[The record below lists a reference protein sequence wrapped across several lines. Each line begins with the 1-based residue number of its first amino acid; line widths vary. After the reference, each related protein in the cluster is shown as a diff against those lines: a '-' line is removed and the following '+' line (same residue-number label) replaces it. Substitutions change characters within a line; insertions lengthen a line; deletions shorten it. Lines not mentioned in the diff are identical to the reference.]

1 MRIGAAAIGLLA
13 CSSIALAEAPQ
24 VLLPAADPF
33 RALAEIK
40 TRDDIWERSFDSL
53 YEQMRASFRADPGM
67 AAADQRCPGL
77 IDAASE
83 AAKPTMREGHF
94 RQRDPYRAGL
104 AAIFAEGMTDAQAR
118 EAWAFYNSPDG
129 RFLLELGTDSTS
141 QQAKIAKGDR
151 PLDRATFDKD
161 LRDTRAAS
169 IANLEPDIL
178 DRAQATLDRSA
189 WFKPYKA
196 LHPRIQDLRFRISR
210 DPASGGPASDKTRM
224 VEAVQRATAQHL
236 ANCET
241 GAISPS
247 PATAGPPPAAR
258 TASGH

>member
-1 MRIGAAAIGLLA
+1 MRKAAALALLA
-13 CSSIALAEAPQ
+13 CPTIALAEAPQ

-53 YEQMRASFRADPGM
+53 YEQMRASFRADSKM
-67 AAADQRCPGL
+67 AAADRRCPGL

-104 AAIFAEGMTDAQAR
+104 TKIFAEGMTEAQAR
-118 EAWAFYNSPDG
+118 EAWEFYNSPDG

-151 PLDRATFDKD
+151 PLDRDTFDKD
-161 LRDTRAAS
+161 LSATRAAS
-169 IANLEPDIL
+169 IAKLEPEIME
-178 DRAQATLDRSA
+178 RAQEALDRST
-189 WFKPYKA
+189 WFAPYKA
-196 LHPRIQDLRFRISR
+196 LHPQIQDLRFRISR
-210 DPASGGPASDKTRM
+210 DPASGGPAGDKSRM
-224 VEAVQRATAQHL
+224 VEAVQRATAQYL
-236 ANCET
+236 ANCQT
-241 GAISPS
+241 GALSPS
-247 PATAGPPPAAR
+247 PAIAGPPPAAR